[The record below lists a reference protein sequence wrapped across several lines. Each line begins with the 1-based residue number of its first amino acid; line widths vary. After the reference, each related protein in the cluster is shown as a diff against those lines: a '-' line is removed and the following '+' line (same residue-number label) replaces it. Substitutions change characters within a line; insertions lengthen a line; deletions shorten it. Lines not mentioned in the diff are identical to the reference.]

1 MELSLSRFQLRSNRC
16 IMDGNIPNC
25 GKCGS
30 YHIYLINFRS
40 SDIEKDKD
48 VEKIEMLKNYS

>member
-1 MELSLSRFQLRSNRC
+1 
-16 IMDGNIPNC
+16 MDGNIPNC